1 MAVEK
6 MKLMNLAMLKKD
18 AHDILEEIVLD
29 GSFHITNSSN
39 SPNFTLR
46 YIDSQISNFRE
57 MEIDIGRVIPFNG
70 DKIFKKK
77 KYKDLLGQMFDFF
90 DINEEDL

>member
-39 SPNFTLR
+39 
-46 YIDSQISNFRE
+46 
-57 MEIDIGRVIPFNG
+57 
-70 DKIFKKK
+70 
-77 KYKDLLGQMFDFF
+77 
-90 DINEEDL
+90 